1 MIAGGYAEFAVPQV
15 SDLQTILHEIAN
27 KSVFRSYDTGLAK
40 EDATPCV
47 AVKVNEI
54 VYLHFYEE

>member
-1 MIAGGYAEFAVPQV
+1 LPGGYAEFAVPRV

-40 EDATPCV
+40 DATPCV

-54 VYLHFYEE
+54 PMHFHFYKE